1 MKLSHKRKVKLKLNK
16 SRSTLVMSAVAAK
29 KPVAKTVAKPVA
41 EKPVA
46 KKAEPAQSQVAVTSD
61 IALTPKQ
68 QQVLDI
74 LRANPEG
81 INPKGIGSK
90 QVRKMAKLL
99 PGQPAH

>member
-16 SRSTLVMSAVAAK
+16 SRSTLVMTAVTAK
-29 KPVAKTVAKPVA
+29 KPVAKTVAKPVV

-46 KKAEPAQSQVAVTSD
+46 QKAEPAQSKDAVTSD
-61 IALTPKQ
+61 VALTPKQ

-81 INPKGIGSK
+81 IN
-90 QVRKMAKLL
+90 
-99 PGQPAH
+99 